1 MAVRTVR
8 LDDDSEQILS
18 ELARST
24 GLSISALFKQGL
36 AALREKVQA
45 QAAPS
50 AYEIYKSLDLGPGGY
65 ASAPSTESRRGA
77 AEAIRR
83 KHSR

>member
-18 ELARST
+18 ELTNST
-24 GLSISALFKQGL
+24 GLSISDLLKQGL
-36 AALREKVQA
+36 AALRDRVQG
-45 QAAPS
+45 QPTPS

-65 ASAPSTESRRGA
+65 ANAPSTESRRGA